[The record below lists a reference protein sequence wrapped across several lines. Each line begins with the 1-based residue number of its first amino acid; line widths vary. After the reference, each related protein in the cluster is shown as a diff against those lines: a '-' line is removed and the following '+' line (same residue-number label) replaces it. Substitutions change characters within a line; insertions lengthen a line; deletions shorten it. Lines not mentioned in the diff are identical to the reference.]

1 MQAKKKDYKIQKLEI
16 KLLQCNEQ
24 LAINNILIIEKDKK
38 ISELEIKLLE
48 LSHNQTIPNEFSVLS

>member
-1 MQAKKKDYKIQKLEI
+1 MKRAGIATINPTTIVE
-16 KLLQCNEQ
+16 NEGV
-24 LAINNILIIEKDKK
+24 LNFEKDKK